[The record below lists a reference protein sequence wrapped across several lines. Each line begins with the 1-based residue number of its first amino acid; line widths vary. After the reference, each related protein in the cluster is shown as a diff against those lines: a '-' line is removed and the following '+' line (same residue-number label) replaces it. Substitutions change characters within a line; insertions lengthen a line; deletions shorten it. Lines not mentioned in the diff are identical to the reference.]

1 MEGVQLYLRDNMFF
15 RKLNEKF
22 VIDHYSKTGKKIEY
36 GLDSPIGFMGIK
48 YSYIN
53 TTNDEDLLQ
62 VIPKGYRSQCTF
74 SLMELNYQ
82 IPPHTDSDIEAIINF
97 YITTDDCITQFY
109 YPPDDS
115 VPRQQIDNQTDG
127 AIFHEGYLKKA
138 VRFMAKPGD
147 AYLLDV
153 SKPHSVIPTTPGIT
167 DRKCVC
173 LQILH
178 KSFDDAVEMLKTTG
192 YIDD

>member
-1 MEGVQLYLRDNMFF
+1 MERVQLQLGDKMFF

-22 VIDHYSKTGKKIEY
+22 VIDHYNKDGKKIEY
-36 GLDSPIGFMGIK
+36 GIDTPIGFMGIQ
-48 YSYIN
+48 YSYMH
-53 TTNDEDLLQ
+53 TTSDEELLQ
-62 VIPKGYRSQCTF
+62 VVPKEYRSQCTF

-97 YITTDDCITQFY
+97 YIKTDDCITQFY
-109 YPPDDS
+109 YPPDDN
-115 VPRQQIDNQTDG
+115 VPRQQIGNQTDG
-127 AIFHEGYLKKA
+127 TIFHEGYLQKS
-138 VRFMAKPGD
+138 VRFMAQPGD

-153 SKPHSVIPTTPGIT
+153 SKPHSVGPTNSGMT

-178 KSFDDAVEMLKTTG
+178 KSFDEAVKMLQSTG